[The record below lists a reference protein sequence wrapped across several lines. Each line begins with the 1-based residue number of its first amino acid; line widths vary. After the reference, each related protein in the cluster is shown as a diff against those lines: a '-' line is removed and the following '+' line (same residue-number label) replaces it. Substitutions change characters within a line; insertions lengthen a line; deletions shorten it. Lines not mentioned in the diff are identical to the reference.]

1 MTLWE
6 IFWKYGW
13 AFALALQ
20 LLGLWVNWSLSR
32 QFVTHAFFA
41 AYSKG
46 MDERFKQIELRQ
58 AEADNVHTQI
68 AATLAALPTAK
79 DLHRLEV
86 GLTAI
91 EGSVKASQ
99 AEVRGLASGVG
110 RIERVVDIITESHIG
125 GK

>member
-13 AFALALQ
+13 AFVLLLQALA
-20 LLGLWVNWSLSR
+20 LWVNWSMSR
-32 QFVTHAFFA
+32 QFVTHAFFEA
-41 AYSKG
+41 FSKG

-79 DLHRLEV
+79 DMHRLEV
-86 GLTAI
+86 GLTSI

-99 AEVRGLASGVG
+99 AEVRGLASGVS
-110 RIERVVDIITESHIG
+110 RIERVVDILTESHIG

>member
-13 AFALALQ
+13 AFVLLLQALAL
-20 LLGLWVNWSLSR
+20 WVSWSMSR
-32 QFVTHAFFA
+32 QFVTHTFFEAF
-41 AYSKG
+41 SKG

-79 DLHRLEV
+79 DIHRLEV

-99 AEVRGLASGVG
+99 AEVRGLASGVS